1 LSTPADA
8 QVELVQ
14 KLAVSCREVGTA
26 AELEAH
32 FRVREEVFVKEQ
44 HFFTHSDHDA
54 HDAQR
59 TTIHVLAYCGGEV
72 AGAVRIYP
80 LEEPL
85 LWKGDRLAVL
95 PDFRK
100 RGVGAPLVRFAVATA
115 GGRGGRRM
123 VANIQMQNVAFF
135 QRLGWYRLGEP
146 YDYVGRPHQE
156 MAIEFGATSLRWL

>member
-1 LSTPADA
+1 M
-8 QVELVQ
+8 ELVQ
-14 KLAVSCREVGTA
+14 KLAVSCREAGTA
-26 AELEAH
+26 AERESH
-32 FRVREEVFVKEQ
+32 FRVREEVFVREQ
-44 HFFTHSDHDA
+44 HFFEPSDRDA
-54 HDAQR
+54 HDIERA
-59 TTIHVLAYCGGEV
+59 TVHVLAYCGGEL

-80 LEEPL
+80 LEEPR

-123 VANIQMQNVAFF
+123 IANIQMQNVAFF
-135 QRLGWYRLGEP
+135 ERLGWYRLGEP

-156 MAIEFGATSLRWL
+156 MAIEFGAGSGH